1 MENEEYMDFNEENIT
16 EELSEFV
23 TEDVTVDSGSD
34 NSNIVI
40 DNNIVPETVVDDSLE
55 YLLKE
60 YIKSTL
66 EENEEETVQ
75 EEVQEEDQADD
86 ETEIEIIDYTDL
98 LKDISDKS
106 DIINSTQEIILS
118 RSIEYDE
125 NNVLSADIN
134 DISLTNALLVLL
146 FIGVLFTG
154 SINFARGFFK

>member
-1 MENEEYMDFNEENIT
+1 MENEEYMEFNEDNIETASQENII
-16 EELSEFV
+16 
-23 TEDVTVDSGSD
+23 VDSGSD

-40 DNNIVPETVVDDSLE
+40 DDNIIPETVVDDTLE
-55 YLLKE
+55 TLLKE

-66 EENEEETVQ
+66 EENEEKTIS
-75 EEVQEEDQADD
+75 EEGQEEDQEDN

-106 DIINSTQEIILS
+106 DIINSTQELILS

-146 FIGVLFTG
+146 FIGMLFTG